1 MTPTH
6 KAELVQKYQ
15 AFMRSME
22 SAAAAENNFVE
33 LVGCDIFFKSPIHGS
48 SINVTLSKCDDETAS
63 LLQTL
68 FEEGEKNYPQFDIKI
83 G

>member
-33 LVGCDIFFKSPIHGS
+33 LVGCDIFKSPIHGS
-48 SINVTLSKCDDETAS
+48 SINVALSECDDETAS
-63 LLQTL
+63 LLRTL
-68 FEEGEKNYPQFDIKI
+68 FEEGEKKYPQFDIKV